1 MDFYFKI
8 YFLHISKEIQD
19 YIPLINKLILKNSI
33 SLIPFLSMIILTL
46 GCSNKPAEKE
56 MKMPML
62 FDTREQAEKEAYK
75 FGCKGAHQMGN
86 KWMPCN
92 MHKHNH

>member
-1 MDFYFKI
+1 M
-8 YFLHISKEIQD
+8 S
-19 YIPLINKLILKNSI
+19 ILS
-33 SLIPFLSMIILTL
+33 L
-46 GCSNKPAEKE
+46 GCSNKLIEKE

-62 FDTREQAEKEAYK
+62 FDTKEQAEKEAYK
-75 FGCKGAHQMGN
+75 FGCEGAHQMGDN